1 MTHADE
7 RQPLLEGQRDVV
19 KPDNT
24 TIPDGGLKAWS
35 QVIGSFFLMFNCWG
49 IVNCYGSFQAYY
61 KTVLF
66 PDASPA
72 AISWIGSLQ
81 AFLLIFISVL
91 TGPAY
96 DAGYFQA
103 LIVTGT
109 TLMAFGTLMVSFCS
123 QYWQL
128 LFAQAICTGL
138 GAGCLFV
145 PGVAILSTYFKKNAS
160 LATGIATSGGS
171 VGGIVYS
178 ALFKRFELSLGF
190 AASVRLLAL
199 VMLLTQSIALL
210 TMRVRMVP
218 ATRRAYLQLSAFKEI
233 PYAIY
238 SGGVLFAFMG
248 MYIPFFFVQNYAIE
262 HNILPA
268 NTASYALITLNLA
281 SLLGRIIPNMLADRT
296 GPFNIL
302 IPCSLT
308 TTLLAFLWI
317 WVDTVETLFIF
328 CSLYGFFSGAFVS
341 LSPTTVVSLSPNLG
355 VVGVRM
361 GMSFVFAA
369 IGLLTGNPIAGAILK
384 ATGWPALQAFC
395 GCCVG
400 ISMIAM
406 VAARIVKAGPSLRV
420 KV

>member
-1 MTHADE
+1 MTHTDE
-7 RQPLLEGQRDVV
+7 RRPLLENQGDLT
-19 KPDNT
+19 KPNNS
-24 TIPDGGLKAWS
+24 TIPDGGFKAWS
-35 QVIGSFFLMFNCWG
+35 QVVGSFFLMFNCWG
-49 IVNCYGSFQAYY
+49 IVNCYGGFQAYY
-61 KTVLF
+61 MTALF

-72 AISWIGSLQ
+72 SISWIGSLQ

-109 TLMAFGTLMVSFCS
+109 VLMAFGTLMVSFCT

-128 LFAQAICTGL
+128 LLAQSICTGL

-145 PGVAILSTYFKKNAS
+145 PGVAILSTYFKKHAS

-178 ALFKRFELSLGF
+178 ALFKRAELSFGF
-190 AASVRLLAL
+190 SRSVQLLAL
-199 VMLLTQSIALL
+199 VMLVTQSVALL

-218 ATRRAYLQLSAFKEI
+218 ATRRAYLQLSAFREI
-233 PYAIY
+233 PYALY

-248 MYIPFFFVQNYAIE
+248 MYIPFFFIQNYAIE
-262 HNILPA
+262 HGLLRPD
-268 NTASYALITLNLA
+268 TASYALVTLNLA
-281 SLLGRIIPNMLADRT
+281 SLFGRIIPNMLADRT
-296 GPFNIL
+296 GPFNML
-302 IPCSLT
+302 VPCSFIT
-308 TTLLAFLWI
+308 ALLAFWWI
-317 WVDTVETLFIF
+317 WIDSVEALFVF
-328 CSLYGFFSGAFVS
+328 CSFYGFFSGAFVS
-341 LSPTTVVSLSPNLG
+341 LSPTTVLSLSPSLG

-369 IGLLTGNPIAGAILK
+369 VGLLTGTPSAGAVLK
-384 ATGWPALQAFC
+384 AAGWPALQAFC

-400 ISMIAM
+400 VAMVGM
-406 VAARIVKAGPSLRV
+406 VAARIAKAGSSLRV
-420 KV
+420 LV